1 MDRPSVFGVTPV
13 SFDVVKLVDLVG
25 LHIEA
30 TSGAPLVLLREH
42 DAPHRVLPIF
52 VGGPEAAAIATAL
65 SGQLP
70 PRPLTHDVMAAL
82 VETLDGHIDAVEVTD
97 LRDGAFLAEL
107 AVSGPDGGRRLDTRP
122 SDGIALAVR
131 LGTPLFVSEA
141 VLDEA
146 GTVLAEAPDEEAI
159 DQAVAEFRSFLD
171 DLDASELGAAA
182 VGELPAVSPALS
194 DEGEDRSG
202 DDSDADAITE
212 PPAISSGG
220 SDEDEGENTFP
231 GDEQGA

>member
-1 MDRPSVFGVTPV
+1 MDAPS
-13 SFDVVKLVDLVG
+13 SFRCDTGTLDVVKLVDLVG

-65 SGQLP
+65 SGQVP

-82 VETLDGHIDAVEVTD
+82 VETLDGHIEAVEVTD

-159 DQAVAEFRSFLD
+159 DQTVAEFRSVLD
-171 DLDASELGAAA
+171 DLDASDFGAAA
-182 VGELPAVSPALS
+182 VGELPAVSS
-194 DEGEDRSG
+194 DD
-202 DDSDADAITE
+202 
-212 PPAISSGG
+212 